1 MRRNPLNDRQAE
13 VLRWIAA
20 GCPSE
25 LMQGVSYKN
34 TARALENRRLAKV
47 SRRGGVWGASL
58 TADGEHYLEHNSY
71 PEILESGTE
80 LEPSMRKPAD
90 TATRRILTR
99 QARRIVAGTPKPP
112 RQPPQRRQPSSRRNP
127 TTSSTQLEPM
137 SMRYK
142 IIVSR
147 VQTAERHVR
156 APSEA
161 EALAKVQAELEKP
174 YGFIGGWA
182 TIDTDMDIVE
192 AVNPLD
198 SAPQQINQPDGGF
211 LLTVKAAAKYLG
223 ISYSTVYEMLNRGEI
238 AHVVVGSR
246 RYISRDQ
253 MTVFIDSHTQTG
265 GNYGLRGTYR

>member
-1 MRRNPLNDRQAE
+1 MRRDPLNERQVE

-25 LMQGVSYKN
+25 LMLGESCKH

-47 SRRGGVWGASL
+47 SRRGGVSGASL
-58 TADGEHYLEHNSY
+58 TEDGQYYLEYNAY
-71 PEILESGTE
+71 REIPEP
-80 LEPSMRKPAD
+80 EPDPEPAARKPPD
-90 TATRRILTR
+90 TATQRILTR
-99 QARRIVAGTPKPP
+99 QARRIVAGTPRPSPQP
-112 RQPPQRRQPSSRRNP
+112 RQQSNRRKQPA
-127 TTSSTQLEPM
+127 SSTQLEPM

-174 YGFIGGWA
+174 YGFIGGW
-182 TIDTDMDIVE
+182 TTVDTDMDIVE
-192 AVNPLD
+192 VVNPLD
-198 SAPQQINQPDGGF
+198 GPPQQINQPDGGF
-211 LLTVKAAAKYLG
+211 LLTSKAAAKYLG
-223 ISYSTVYEMLNRGEI
+223 ISYNTVYEMLNRGEI
-238 AHVVVGSR
+238 AHVAVGSR

-253 MTVFIDSHTQTG
+253 MTAFIDSHTQTD
-265 GNYGLRGTYR
+265 GNYGPRGSYR